1 MITKRIDIFTLLDV
15 ISDYFA
21 VSKEQIIAH
30 TRKKEIAYARH
41 MFCYFAR
48 NKTRRS
54 LEEIASVINKDHSS
68 VFHGN
73 KKINNLLMYED
84 VRETVEC
91 INYLIGERVGTIEP
105 PKRIQQNGFWY
116 ILEEK

>member
-21 VSKEQIIAH
+21 VSKEK
-30 TRKKEIAYARH
+30 R
-41 MFCYFAR
+41 
-48 NKTRRS
+48 
-54 LEEIASVINKDHSS
+54 
-68 VFHGN
+68 
-73 KKINNLLMYED
+73 INNLLMYED

-116 ILEEK
+116 ILEEKQLLNN